1 MLTLILMSAGSN
13 HSLSKKEIKFSTK
26 YLDSSMSLAFSAVE
40 NLSQAQWNYKPDPE
54 SWSVAN
60 ICEHMLMAERGILA
74 MIQNKIITDDANR
87 QISEGE
93 GISNEDLIVRL
104 KDRSPD
110 KRAKTGEQFEPK
122 GSLQSPAEFMK
133 QYAIA
138 RQATQDFIRTTDI
151 DLNAYYGQSPI
162 GKISA
167 YQWTIL
173 MSAHAERHTA
183 QIVEVQSTDNY
194 PLQ

>member
-1 MLTLILMSAGSN
+1 MLALVLMSAGSN
-13 HSLSKKEIKFSTK
+13 SSLSKKEIKYSTK

-40 NLSQAQWNYKPDPE
+40 GLSQEQWNYQSDSE

-60 ICEHMLMAERGILA
+60 ICEHMLIAEKGILTR
-74 MIQNKIITDDANR
+74 IQNEIITDEANR

-93 GISNEDLIVRL
+93 GITNEELIQRI

-110 KRAKTGEQFEPK
+110 KRVKTGEQFEPK
-122 GSLQSPAEFMK
+122 GSLKSPADFMK
-133 QYAIA
+133 QYASA
-138 RQATQDFIRTTDI
+138 RQATLDYLRATDV
-151 DLNAYYGQSPI
+151 DLTAYYAQSPL

-183 QIVEVQSTDNY
+183 QIVEVQSSDGY
-194 PLQ
+194 PM